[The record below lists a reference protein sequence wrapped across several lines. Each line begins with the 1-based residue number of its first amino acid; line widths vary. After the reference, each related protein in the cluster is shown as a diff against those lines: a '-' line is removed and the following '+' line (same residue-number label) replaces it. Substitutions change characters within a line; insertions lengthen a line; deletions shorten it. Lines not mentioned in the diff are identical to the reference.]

1 MTRTPNTIP
10 GSSPP
15 TPVPIPIPI
24 PVPIPTPIPTPIPI
38 PIADPTLMRD
48 GPRERLGLLG
58 EQQLS
63 DVELLCVVLGTGT
76 ASEPVSVIAARVL
89 AELGGLPGLR
99 RASLAQL
106 AACSGIGPTKAARLR
121 AALELGARAHA
132 PRLHPRAPIR
142 CSADVVAA
150 LSPRLRNEPREQF
163 LALCL
168 DAKNRPV
175 AELVVAVGGLSACA
189 LTPAEVFRLVLREPA
204 AAVIFIHNHPSGEP
218 SPSPEDVAVTRRLV
232 QAAALLGLRVLDH
245 VILGDPGHFSF
256 LDAGLLAAVPAR

>member
-1 MTRTPNTIP
+1 MATPP
-10 GSSPP
+10 SHARLP
-15 TPVPIPIPI
+15 
-24 PVPIPTPIPTPIPI
+24 
-38 PIADPTLMRD
+38 LRD
-48 GPRERLGLLG
+48 GPRERLSLLG

-63 DVELLCVVLGTGT
+63 DVELLCLLLGTGT
-76 ASEPVSVIAARVL
+76 TGAPVSVVAARLL

-99 RASLAQL
+99 RASLSRL
-106 AACSGIGPTKAARLR
+106 AAFPGVGPTKAGRLR
-121 AALELGARAHA
+121 AALELGARAQA

-150 LSPRLRNEPREQF
+150 LAPRLRAEPREQF

-175 AELVVAVGGLSACA
+175 TELVVAVGGLSACA

-204 AAVIFIHNHPSGEP
+204 AAVIFVHNHPSGEP

-256 LDAGLLAAVPAR
+256 LDAGLLATAPSP